1 MPLGSVLRRCLSGLV
16 VVAIACPAM
25 GRADDSLID
34 YHEFYGTFSM
44 ENRWFPESPAH
55 DGQSDADTTFVAEP
69 SLYLETADGTSFT
82 LETFFR
88 YDSADSERHLADV
101 REAYLLF
108 LGPLGDDEWE
118 LRLGFDHVFWGVAE
132 SRHLVDIIN
141 QTDLVANP
149 NEEVKLGQPM
159 AHLTVSGDWG
169 VAELFALPWHRPR
182 TYPGRDGRLR
192 GEFVV
197 DNDRL
202 KYESAAGER
211 HLDLAARYSHS
222 IGLFDI
228 GLSVFDGTSRE
239 PYLDPVLE
247 CGPVPDPAQC
257 RVTLVPLYEQ
267 IRQFGLDA
275 QMTTGGWLLKLEA
288 IRRTGA
294 SDLFGRKEDF
304 TAFVAGGEYTLY
316 SVFESDI
323 DLGLLA
329 EWNRDSRR
337 LRASNVFQNDVFLG
351 SRLAFNDV
359 EGTDLIFGV
368 LADLDTGSRSF
379 NVQMNRRL
387 DDDISLNIEG
397 SLFDNVGED
406 DPIYASRRDSFIAVN
421 LKYGF

>member
-1 MPLGSVLRRCLSGLV
+1 MSLGSVLRRSLSCLVL
-16 VVAIACPAM
+16 VAIACPAA
-25 GRADDSLID
+25 GRADDSLIE
-34 YHEFYGTFSM
+34 YHEFYGTLSM
-44 ENRWFPESPAH
+44 ENRWFPESAAH
-55 DGQSDADTTFVAEP
+55 AGQRDADTTFVAEP

-88 YDSADSERHLADV
+88 YDSADSERHLVDV

-108 LGPLGDDEWE
+108 LGLIGDDEWE

-182 TYPGRDGRLR
+182 TFPGRNGRLR
-192 GEFVV
+192 GEYVI
-197 DNDRL
+197 DNDRV
-202 KYESAAGER
+202 KYESAAEDR

-222 IGLFDI
+222 FGPFDI

-239 PYLDPVLE
+239 PYLNPVHDPVHLVILE
-247 CGPVPDPAQC
+247 PH
-257 RVTLVPLYEQ
+257 YEQ

-294 SDLFGRKEDF
+294 SNLLGTKEGF
-304 TAFVAGGEYTLY
+304 TAFVAGGEYTFY
-316 SVFESDI
+316 SVFDSDI
-323 DLGLLA
+323 DLGLLV
-329 EWNRDSRR
+329 EWNRDGRL

-368 LADLDTGSRSF
+368 LADLDTGTRSF
-379 NVQMNRRL
+379 SVQMNRRL
-387 DDDISLNIEG
+387 DDDLSLNVEG
-397 SLFDNVGED
+397 SLFDNVGKE
-406 DPIYASRRDSFIAVN
+406 DPIYASRRDSFISVN